1 MGHIADNHKKRKH
14 KDTESPLGNIG
25 DRKKNT
31 NKFDIDE
38 ETIKDQQNKE

>member
-1 MGHIADNHKKRKH
+1 MGVIDDNRNKRKH

-25 DRKKNT
+25 DRKQNT

-38 ETIKDQQNKE
+38 KTIRDQKK